1 MTKSSTKKCSKSKNP
16 KRLWLLILSRGGLA
30 VGGLLIV
37 GIPIGIWKLQ
47 SFIQQDL
54 APLVEKNL
62 TSIIDRPLELG
73 EVEGFS
79 LSGVKF
85 GTSTIPA
92 TAADSDK
99 VKTDAIEV
107 GFDPLQLLFNRRL
120 KLDVTLVNP
129 VGYVEQD
136 SQGRW
141 ITTKLV
147 IPDEPGAIDIEVD
160 KVSLR
165 NGSVA
170 LKPFVGNQQ
179 VSNPVVFSKLDGYAK
194 FIDNYQVVR
203 FEVGGQPGR
212 VGNVSVKGKVNIKN
226 RTGNLQL
233 QADDLLASEVTPLV
247 ELPVQLKGGKINGD
261 LQVKLPGG
269 EKIQPLLYG
278 NARVEGL
285 DFQVN
290 RMPKPLVNAH
300 GNVQFDGTK
309 VRLKDVVTSYGKIP
323 LSGGGT
329 IDFNQGYNLTA
340 RVNAV
345 SVNDTLKSLEI
356 ESPLP
361 VGGVV
366 KGDLSMTGA
375 ITKPVI
381 SGVVSTIKPGIVDKV
396 KVKTARAKFDFVTAD
411 STVSFSNILGT
422 AAVGGEVR
430 GGGRILIGDDNI
442 GRKTQVNF
450 NFQTNNAPGDSLA
463 RVYDIPTASFQ
474 VGKVAATATLSGTPE
489 DLRTFVKFDA
499 PQATYP
505 AKGRVIVNRDRSLS
519 FRDISLA
526 VAGGTAL
533 ASGSWNQQRWQ
544 AVANTKGIKINQ
556 FVSKEQL
563 EKINLDSANFNGK
576 VIVSGTSTPFKVAQI
591 QTENANIGVAGG
603 SIAVNSVKFNENRFS
618 ADLVASRIQVGRFFK
633 DTSLHL

>member
-1 MTKSSTKKCSKSKNP
+1 MTKSSSTKKCSKSKNP
-16 KRLWLLILSRGGLA
+16 KRLWLLVLGRGGLA
-30 VGGLLIV
+30 VGGLLIL
-37 GIPIGIWKLQ
+37 GIPIGIWRLQ

-62 TSIIDRPLELG
+62 TNIIDRPLELG
-73 EVEGFS
+73 EVKGFS

-85 GTSTIPA
+85 GASAIPA
-92 TAADSDK
+92 TAADPDK
-99 VKTDAIEV
+99 VKADAIEV

-120 KLDVTLVNP
+120 KLNVTLVNP
-129 VGYVEQD
+129 IGYVEQD
-136 SQGRW
+136 NQGRW
-141 ITTKLV
+141 ITTKVVL
-147 IPDEPGAIDIEVD
+147 PDEPGPIDIEVD

-165 NGSVA
+165 NGNVA
-170 LKPFVGNQQ
+170 LKPFVDNKQA
-179 VSNPVVFSKLDGYAK
+179 VSPQVVFDKLGGYAK

-212 VGNVSVKGKVNIKN
+212 IGNVSVKGKVNLKN
-226 RTGNLQL
+226 KAGNLQI
-233 QADDLLASEVTPLV
+233 QTEDLLASEITPLV
-247 ELPVQLKGGKINGD
+247 NLPVKLKGGKINGD
-261 LQVKLPGG
+261 LQVKLPAG

-285 DFQVN
+285 DFQVT
-290 RMPKPLVNAH
+290 RMPKPLVNAQ
-300 GNVQFDGTK
+300 GNLQFDGTK
-309 VRLKDVVTSYGKIP
+309 VRLKDVVTSYGQIP

-329 IDFNQGYNLTA
+329 IDFDKGYNLTA

-345 SVNDTLKSLEI
+345 SVNDTLKTLEI
-356 ESPLP
+356 QSPLP
-361 VGGVV
+361 VAGVV
-366 KGDLSMTGA
+366 KGDLSMTGG

-381 SGVVSTIKPGIVDKV
+381 SGIVSTIKPGTVDKV
-396 KVKTARAKFDFVTAD
+396 KVKTARTRFDFVTAD
-411 STVSFSNILGT
+411 STVTFSNIRGT

-430 GGGRILIGDDNI
+430 GGGRILIGDDRI

-450 NFQTNNAPGDSLA
+450 DFRTNNAPGDSLA

-474 VGKVAATATLSGTPE
+474 VGTVAATATLSGTPE
-489 DLRTFVKFDA
+489 TLRTLVKFNA

-505 AKGRVIVNRDRSLS
+505 ATGEVIVNRDRSLN
-519 FRDISLA
+519 FRDVALA

-544 AVANTKGIKINQ
+544 AVANTKGIKINR

-591 QTENANIGVAGG
+591 KTENANIGVAGG
-603 SIAVNSVKFNENRFS
+603 TIAVNSVKF
-618 ADLVASRIQVGRFFK
+618 D
-633 DTSLHL
+633 

>member
-1 MTKSSTKKCSKSKNP
+1 
-16 KRLWLLILSRGGLA
+16 
-30 VGGLLIV
+30 
-37 GIPIGIWKLQ
+37 
-47 SFIQQDL
+47 
-54 APLVEKNL
+54 
-62 TSIIDRPLELG
+62 
-73 EVEGFS
+73 
-79 LSGVKF
+79 
-85 GTSTIPA
+85 
-92 TAADSDK
+92 
-99 VKTDAIEV
+99 
-107 GFDPLQLLFNRRL
+107 
-120 KLDVTLVNP
+120 
-129 VGYVEQD
+129 
-136 SQGRW
+136 
-141 ITTKLV
+141 
-147 IPDEPGAIDIEVD
+147 
-160 KVSLR
+160 
-165 NGSVA
+165 
-170 LKPFVGNQQ
+170 
-179 VSNPVVFSKLDGYAK
+179 
-194 FIDNYQVVR
+194 
-203 FEVGGQPGR
+203 
-212 VGNVSVKGKVNIKN
+212 
-226 RTGNLQL
+226 
-233 QADDLLASEVTPLV
+233 
-247 ELPVQLKGGKINGD
+247 
-261 LQVKLPGG
+261 KLPGG

-285 DFQVN
+285 DFQVT

-309 VRLKDVVTSYGKIP
+309 VKLNDVVTSYGKIP

-340 RVNAV
+340 KVNAV
-345 SVNDTLKSLEI
+345 GVNDTLKTLEI

-381 SGVVSTIKPGIVDKV
+381 SGVVTTIKPGIVDKV

-411 STVSFSNILGT
+411 STVNFSNIRGT

-450 NFQTNNAPGDSLA
+450 DFQTNNAPGDSLA
-463 RVYDIPTASFQ
+463 RVYDIPIASFQ
-474 VGKVAATATLSGTPE
+474 VGTVAATATLSGTPE
-489 DLRTFVKFDA
+489 NLRTFVKFNA

-505 AKGRVIVNRDRSLS
+505 ATGEVIVNRDRTLS

-526 VAGGTAL
+526 IAGGTAL

-556 FVSKEQL
+556 FVSREQL

-576 VIVSGTSTPFKVAQI
+576 VIVSGTSAPFKVAQI

-603 SIAVNSVKFNENRFS
+603 TIAVNSVKFEENIFS
-618 ADLVASRIQVGRFFK
+618 ADLVASRIQVGRLFK
-633 DTSLHL
+633 DTSLPINGSLNGRFQVAGNTDNFDTKNLRIQGDASLATAGGRITANNIKVKDGVYLARVRANNVRLQQLSQQIPRSFKGKLNGDFDVAGSLNSFAPESIVATGKGEIQTAGGVITASNIQVKDGVYLGQVGVNNIRVRDLSEQVPKSFTGRLTGKFNLAGSLDSFAPEDLIVSGQANLNTDIGKISARD